1 MTTIIAICLLL
12 ILFLGVKLM
21 ATVLSIQASLNQALA
36 NIAAQPAPLATQ
48 ADLDAIQ
55 LQADQIVAATTP
67 A

>member
-1 MTTIIAICLLL
+1 
-12 ILFLGVKLM
+12 M